1 MSLRMN
7 VQDTTPL
14 LSHSARGSGVPV
26 PYNQPYKKPPWF
38 KRPRFYTSL
47 VRRGLA
53 EFLST
58 GLFVFIA
65 VSASSSV
72 SEDDSHVINTSSA
85 TVVALATGLAYTG
98 LMAASGHIG

>member
-14 LSHSARGSGVPV
+14 LSHRGSGVPV
-26 PYNQPYKKPPWF
+26 PYNQPYRKPPWF

-47 VRRGLA
+47 VRLGLA

-58 GLFVFIA
+58 GLFVFVA

-72 SEDDSHVINTSSA
+72 SEDKLYGYSIHTSSA

-98 LMAASGHIG
+98 LMAANGHVK